1 MTVETPSKNQLFILA
16 CPRDDGTLA
25 VLCRSTG
32 PSPGPAYC
40 NNKKNAVKL
49 KTRLS
54 NDPRGIANHRA
65 MELIKNLY
73 VYKIDAS
80 IEPIWEEGSLWAY
93 LPQEKA
99 KCVEGLISF

>member
-1 MTVETPSKNQLFILA
+1 MDSTISKNQLYILA
-16 CPRDDGTLA
+16 CPRDDGNLA
-25 VLCRSTG
+25 VLCRSSG

-49 KTRLS
+49 KTRLT

-73 VYKIDAS
+73 VYKIDAA

-93 LPQEKA
+93 LPEEKA
-99 KCVEGLISF
+99 KCVEGLMSF